1 MQGNSI
7 REDIFAVQEHFS
19 EECGVAGIFNK
30 GELSPDVLY
39 FALHALQHRG
49 QESAGI
55 AAIDGKKMIQ
65 YKNLGLVSEVFNPQ
79 SIAEFKGKKIAVGH
93 VRYSTKGSN
102 TVVNAQPLVANYR
115 NGVLAVAHNGTLL
128 NSAALA
134 KRLQNEGAVFQ
145 TQTDTEIFVHL
156 LARYSHLDIQSAV
169 RTMMNDLKGSYSLV
183 IMNENM
189 LIGVRDPK
197 GIRPLCLGQK
207 GSSYILASESVALD
221 AVGAT
226 LVRDIEPGE
235 IIMISDEEVKSLRYD
250 PLAGHSPSGLCI
262 FEYVYLARPDSV
274 IDGLDVMGSR
284 LRVGASLARLAPVEA
299 DMVAGVPDSGLAAA
313 IGYSRQSGIPYGD
326 ALIKN
331 RYVGRSFIQPE
342 QSMREL
348 AVRMKLNA
356 TAANVRGK
364 RIVLIDD
371 SIVRG
376 TTSKRLVDMLKS
388 AGAKE
393 VHMRICSPPVSYPC
407 YFGIDTP
414 SKRHLISA
422 THSIEDIRKMIGADT
437 LTYLPLEELVSAVKD
452 NSDVGFCTG
461 CFDGNYPLNLEK
473 CRRCAFAGKA

>member
-1 MQGNSI
+1 M
-7 REDIFAVQEHFS
+7 
-19 EECGVAGIFNK
+19 
-30 GELSPDVLY
+30 
-39 FALHALQHRG
+39 
-49 QESAGI
+49 
-55 AAIDGKKMIQ
+55 
-65 YKNLGLVSEVFNPQ
+65 
-79 SIAEFKGKKIAVGH
+79 
-93 VRYSTKGSN
+93 
-102 TVVNAQPLVANYR
+102 
-115 NGVLAVAHNGTLL
+115 
-128 NSAALA
+128 
-134 KRLQNEGAVFQ
+134 
-145 TQTDTEIFVHL
+145 
-156 LARYSHLDIQSAV
+156 
-169 RTMMNDLKGSYSLV
+169 
-183 IMNENM
+183 
-189 LIGVRDPK
+189 
-197 GIRPLCLGQK
+197 
-207 GSSYILASESVALD
+207 
-221 AVGAT
+221 
-226 LVRDIEPGE
+226 
-235 IIMISDEEVKSLRYD
+235 
-250 PLAGHSPSGLCI
+250 
-262 FEYVYLARPDSV
+262 
-274 IDGLDVMGSR
+274 
-284 LRVGASLARLAPVEA
+284 
-299 DMVAGVPDSGLAAA
+299 AAA

>member
-115 NGVLAVAHNGTLL
+115 NGVLAVAHYGTLL

-235 IIMISDEEVKSLRYD
+235 IIMISDEGVKSLRYD

-274 IDGLDVMGSR
+274 I
-284 LRVGASLARLAPVEA
+284 E
-299 DMVAGVPDSGLAAA
+299 
-313 IGYSRQSGIPYGD
+313 IGR
-326 ALIKN
+326 AH
-331 RYVGRSFIQPE
+331 V
-342 QSMREL
+342 
-348 AVRMKLNA
+348 
-356 TAANVRGK
+356 
-364 RIVLIDD
+364 
-371 SIVRG
+371 
-376 TTSKRLVDMLKS
+376 
-388 AGAKE
+388 
-393 VHMRICSPPVSYPC
+393 
-407 YFGIDTP
+407 
-414 SKRHLISA
+414 
-422 THSIEDIRKMIGADT
+422 
-437 LTYLPLEELVSAVKD
+437 
-452 NSDVGFCTG
+452 
-461 CFDGNYPLNLEK
+461 
-473 CRRCAFAGKA
+473 

>member
-1 MQGNSI
+1 MH
-7 REDIFAVQEHFS
+7 EKDIFAVQEHFS

-30 GELSPDVLY
+30 GELSPDMLY

-55 AAIDGKKMIQ
+55 AAISGKKIVQ
-65 YKNLGLVSEVFNPQ
+65 YKNLGLVSEIFNPQ
-79 SIAEFKGKKIAVGH
+79 SISQFKGQKIAVGH

-134 KRLQNEGAVFQ
+134 RRLQNEGAVFQ

-183 IMNENM
+183 IANENM

-207 GSSYILASESVALD
+207 GDSYILASESVALD
-221 AVGAT
+221 AVGAS
-226 LVRDIEPGE
+226 LIRDIEPGE
-235 IIMISDEEVKSLRYD
+235 IIMISDEGVQSLRYD
-250 PLAGHSPSGLCI
+250 PLSGRSPSGLCI

-284 LRVGASLARLAPVEA
+284 LRVGASLARLAPGEA

-393 VHMRICSPPVSYPC
+393 VHMRICSPPVNYPC

-414 SKRHLISA
+414 SKKHLISA

-437 LTYLPLEELVSAVKD
+437 LTYLPLRELVSAVQND
-452 NSDVGFCTG
+452 TDIGFCTG
-461 CFDGNYPLNLEK
+461 CFDGNYPLDVEK